1 MATFAEAGV
10 SVRPSSRPLPP
21 AAQRPAAVPRA
32 AVAFLTRLPVG
43 GGALTAQQLSR
54 AALWFPAVGLLVGG
68 VMGGVRA
75 LAGTVL
81 DPAPAT
87 ALALVAAMLVTGA
100 LHEDGLA
107 DAADAIGAH
116 VPRERRL
123 EILRDS
129 RVGTYGALAL
139 VFAVVFPLVVLT
151 PLDDGDFLR
160 AALVGHVVG
169 RWSILPQSLLLP
181 AARPDGAGALLRA
194 GRRHDRRGQRVH
206 GGRRARR
213 RPPGRGRGRAR
224 RGRAAHRRGRAALP
238 PHARRRDGRHLRGP
252 DQGGRAGV
260 LRRARRDVGLIER
273 PP

>member
-1 MATFAEAGV
+1 MSA
-10 SVRPSSRPLPP
+10 
-21 AAQRPAAVPRA
+21 RA
-32 AVAFLTRLPVG
+32 AIAFLTRLPVG

-87 ALALVAAMLVTGA
+87 ALALLAAMLVTGA

-116 VPRERRL
+116 VPPARRL

-139 VFAVVFPLVVLT
+139 VFAFVFALVVLT

-169 RWSILPQSLLLP
+169 RWSILPQSLALP
-181 AARPDGAGALLRA
+181 SARPDGAGAL
-194 GRRHDRRGQRVH
+194 V
-206 GGRRARR
+206 
-213 RPPGRGRGRAR
+213 
-224 RGRAAHRRGRAALP
+224 
-238 PHARRRDGRHLRGP
+238 
-252 DQGGRAGV
+252 RAGV
-260 LRRARRDVGLIER
+260 ATTAVASVYTVAVALVAGRPTAGAVAVGVGVALTVLAVPFFRRTLGGATGDTFGALTKVVELACYAALVAVWS
-273 PP
+273 

>member
-1 MATFAEAGV
+1 VTPLTARDV
-10 SVRPSSRPLPP
+10 SRAPS
-21 AAQRPAAVPRA
+21 PRA

-43 GGALTAQQLSR
+43 GGALTARQLSR

-75 LAGTVL
+75 LAATVL
-81 DPAPAT
+81 DPGPAT
-87 ALALVAAMLVTGA
+87 ALALLAAMLVTGA

-129 RVGTYGALAL
+129 RVGTYGALAI
-139 VFAVVFPLVVLT
+139 VFAFVFPLVVLT

-169 RWSILPQSLLLP
+169 RWSILPQSLLLAP
-181 AARPDGAGALLRA
+181 ARSDGAGALMRA
-194 GRRHDRRGQRVH
+194 GAATTTIAAAYTAAIALLAGRPAAGAVALGVGALLILAAVPVFRRTL
-206 GGRRARR
+206 GGAT
-213 RPPGRGRGRAR
+213 GDTFGALTKVVELGCY
-224 RGRAAHRRGRAALP
+224 AALV
-238 PHARRRDGRHLRGP
+238 AVW
-252 DQGGRAGV
+252 A
-260 LRRARRDVGLIER
+260 
-273 PP
+273 

>member
-1 MATFAEAGV
+1 MSPLAAREASRV
-10 SVRPSSRPLPP
+10 PS
-21 AAQRPAAVPRA
+21 PRA

-43 GGALTAQQLSR
+43 GGALSAGRLSR

-81 DPAPAT
+81 EPGPAT
-87 ALALVAAMLVTGA
+87 ALALLAAMLVTGA

-139 VFAVVFPLVVLT
+139 VFAFVFPLVVLT

-169 RWSILPQSLLLP
+169 RWSILPQSLLLAP
-181 AARPDGAGALLRA
+181 ARPDGAGALMRVGRGDHRGGERVHGGHRA
-194 GRRHDRRGQRVH
+194 GRRAPGRGRRRP
-206 GGRRARR
+206 RRRCAAPRARR
-213 RPPGRGRGRAR
+213 RAVFR
-224 RGRAAHRRGRAALP
+224 RSLGGATGDTFGALIKVVELACYAALV
-238 PHARRRDGRHLRGP
+238 AMW
-252 DQGGRAGV
+252 A
-260 LRRARRDVGLIER
+260 
-273 PP
+273 

>member
-1 MATFAEAGV
+1 VTA
-10 SVRPSSRPLPP
+10 
-21 AAQRPAAVPRA
+21 RA
-32 AVAFLTRLPVG
+32 ALAFLTRLPVG

-54 AALWFPAVGLLVGG
+54 AALWFPAVGLVVGG
-68 VMGGVRA
+68 VMGGVHA

-81 DPAPAT
+81 DPGPAT
-87 ALALVAAMLVTGA
+87 ALALLAAMLVTGA

-116 VPRERRL
+116 VPPARRL

-169 RWSILPQSLLLP
+169 RWSILGQSLLLAP
-181 AARPDGAGALLRA
+181 ARTDGAGALLRPGAATAAVASAYTVVVALVA
-194 GRRHDRRGQRVH
+194 GQPAAGAVALGVSALLTLAAVPVVH
-206 GGRRARR
+206 RTLGGAT
-213 RPPGRGRGRAR
+213 GDTFGALTKVVEL
-224 RGRAAHRRGRAALP
+224 ACYAALV
-238 PHARRRDGRHLRGP
+238 AMW
-252 DQGGRAGV
+252 A
-260 LRRARRDVGLIER
+260 
-273 PP
+273 

>member
-1 MATFAEAGV
+1 MSPLAARRA
-10 SVRPSSRPLPP
+10 SRAPS
-21 AAQRPAAVPRA
+21 PRA

-87 ALALVAAMLVTGA
+87 ALALLAAMLVTGA

-116 VPRERRL
+116 VPPARRL

-139 VFAVVFPLVVLT
+139 VFAVVFPLVVLA

-181 AARPDGAGALLRA
+181 AARPDGAGALLR
-194 GRRHDRRGQRVH
+194 GQR
-206 GGRRARR
+206 
-213 RPPGRGRGRAR
+213 
-224 RGRAAHRRGRAALP
+224 AAA
-238 PHARRRDGRHLRGP
+238 DG
-252 DQGGRAGV
+252 
-260 LRRARRDVGLIER
+260 
-273 PP
+273 

>member
-1 MATFAEAGV
+1 MSPLAAREARV
-10 SVRPSSRPLPP
+10 PS
-21 AAQRPAAVPRA
+21 PRA

-43 GGALTAQQLSR
+43 GGALTARQLSR
-54 AALWFPAVGLLVGG
+54 AALWFPVVGLLVGG
-68 VMGGVRA
+68 VMGGVHA

-87 ALALVAAMLVTGA
+87 VLALLAAMALTGA

-116 VPRERRL
+116 VPPARRL

-139 VFAVVFPLVVLT
+139 VFAVVFPLIVLT

-169 RWSILPQSLLLP
+169 RWSILPQSLLLAP
-181 AARPDGAGALLRA
+181 ARPDGAGALVRA
-194 GRRHDRRGQRVH
+194 GAASTAAASAFTVALALVAGRPAAGAVALGVGALLTVAAVPLFRRTH
-206 GGRRARR
+206 GGAT
-213 RPPGRGRGRAR
+213 GDTFGALTKVVEL
-224 RGRAAHRRGRAALP
+224 ACYAALV
-238 PHARRRDGRHLRGP
+238 A
-252 DQGGRAGV
+252 V
-260 LRRARRDVGLIER
+260 WS
-273 PP
+273 

>member
-1 MATFAEAGV
+1 MTPLAAREASGA
-10 SVRPSSRPLPP
+10 PS
-21 AAQRPAAVPRA
+21 PRA

-43 GGALTAQQLSR
+43 GGALTARQLSR

-81 DPAPAT
+81 DPGPST
-87 ALALVAAMLVTGA
+87 ALALLAAMLVTGA

-116 VPRERRL
+116 VPPARRL

-169 RWSILPQSLLLP
+169 RWSILAQSLALP
-181 AARPDGAGALLRA
+181 AARPDGAGAL
-194 GRRHDRRGQRVH
+194 V
-206 GGRRARR
+206 
-213 RPPGRGRGRAR
+213 
-224 RGRAAHRRGRAALP
+224 
-238 PHARRRDGRHLRGP
+238 
-252 DQGGRAGV
+252 RAGV
-260 LRRARRDVGLIER
+260 ATTVVASVYTAAIALVAGRPAAGAVALGVAALLTAVGVVLFRRTLGGATGDTFGALVKVVELGCYAALVAMWA
-273 PP
+273 